1 MAGRKEVKMEAQMNP
16 RKVAVIGCGFVGSAT
31 AFALMQSKLFSEM
44 VLLDVDFDK
53 ADGEAMDIAHGVPFA
68 GQMKIYAG
76 NYEDIADAAII
87 IVTAGA
93 NQKPDETRLDLV
105 NKNVAVYKNIIPQ
118 IVEQGFEGILLV
130 VSNPV
135 DILTYA
141 AVKLSGFAENRVI
154 GSGTVLDTARLK
166 CALSEHLG
174 VDSRNLHSFII
185 GEHGDSEIAAWSST
199 NVSGIPL
206 DDFCEMR
213 GHFNH
218 AQAMREIAEDVKN
231 SAYEIIEKKDATYYG
246 IAMSVKRICE
256 SIVRDEKSILPV
268 SAILH
273 GNYGIEGIALSMPAI
288 VGANGVE
295 THVPIALSDEE
306 IESLRHSAETIR
318 GIVSEIN
325 L

>member
-1 MAGRKEVKMEAQMNP
+1 MKIQTNP
-16 RKVAVIGCGFVGSAT
+16 RKAAIIGCGFVGSST
-31 AFALMQSKLFSEM
+31 AFALMQSRLFTEM

-53 ADGEAMDIAHGVPFA
+53 ADGEAMDIAHGIPFA

-105 NKNVAVYKNIIPQ
+105 NKNVAVYKSIIPR
-118 IVEQGFEGILLV
+118 ITEQGFEGILLV

-135 DILTYA
+135 DILTYV
-141 AVKLSGFAENRVI
+141 AVKLSGFPEKRVI

-166 CALSEHLG
+166 YALSEHLG

-218 AQAMREIAEDVKN
+218 TQAMREIAEDVKN

-246 IAMSVKRICE
+246 IAMSIRRICE

-268 SAILH
+268 SAMIH
-273 GNYGIEGIALSMPAI
+273 GNYGIDGIALSMPAI
-288 VGANGVE
+288 VGASGVE
-295 THVPIALSDEE
+295 THVPISLSDSETE
-306 IESLRHSAETIR
+306 ALKRSAATIQE
-318 GIVSEIN
+318 IVSQ
-325 L
+325 LDL